1 MYNLMIVDD
10 EPNVLY
16 SFAKTIRQHRDDV
29 GVTTAENGADAI
41 DEFERCLPDAVILD
55 VCLPDM
61 SGLDVFKHFCR
72 IAPEVPVI
80 VVTAHASTDMA
91 IEATKQGAFDFLVKP
106 VDIQWL
112 REIVDRALQHCQRED
127 AAETFNIES
136 EKQPVTGIVGQSA
149 AMQTVYK
156 FIGRVA
162 PENVTVLILG
172 ESGTGKEMVATEIFR
187 HSQRRSK
194 PFLAINCAALS
205 ETLLE
210 SELFGHEKG
219 AFTGADSRHQG
230 KFEQAHGGTLFLDE
244 LGDMSSS
251 TQAKILRVLQDGK
264 FERVGGSQT
273 ITSDVRLVCATNHDL
288 EQRIEQGLFRRD
300 LLYRLNGFSVH
311 LPPLRERREDLPV
324 LIEHFVKLSNQKFGR
339 PITKIAPK
347 ALAKL
352 LDYRWPG
359 NIRELQSVIQFAV
372 LHSLGDTLTLNSLPD
387 LLPSD
392 NLGCHADGRES
403 DQDVK
408 VGSASTVESIGR
420 VAADVPISK
429 VRLPDVASRVR
440 ELIETDEPDLFRK
453 VIRDVELAII
463 EEVLENYAGNQVRAS
478 RVLGISRTTLR
489 GKLAKNEA

>member
-1 MYNLMIVDD
+1 MCNLMIVDD

-16 SFAKTIRQHRDDV
+16 SFKKTICQHRDDV
-29 GVTTAENGADAI
+29 HVITAENGADAI
-41 DEFERCLPDAVILD
+41 IAFERSLPDAVILD

-61 SGLDVFKHFCR
+61 SGLDVFRHFYR
-72 IAPEVPVI
+72 IAPAVPVI

-106 VDIQWL
+106 VDIGLL
-112 REIVDRALQHCQRED
+112 REVVDRCIEHSNRKD
-127 AAETFNIES
+127 SAETFNIQANR
-136 EKQPVTGIVGQSA
+136 QPVTGIVGQSA
-149 AMQTVYK
+149 AMQSVYK

-172 ESGTGKEMVATEIFR
+172 ESGTGKELVATEIFR

-219 AFTGADSRHQG
+219 AFTGADSRHRG

-244 LGDMSSS
+244 LGDMSLSI
-251 TQAKILRVLQDGK
+251 QAKVLRVLQDGK

-273 ITSDVRLVCATNHDL
+273 ITADVRLVCATNHDL

-300 LLYRLNGFSVH
+300 LLYRLNGFAVH
-311 LPPLRERREDLPV
+311 LPPLRDRVEDLRM
-324 LIEHFVKLSNQKFGR
+324 LIEHFVKLSNQKFDR
-339 PITKIAPK
+339 PISKVAPE
-347 ALAKL
+347 ALSKL
-352 LDYRWPG
+352 LQYHWPG

-372 LHSLGDTLTLNSLPD
+372 LHSVGDTLTLDSLPD
-387 LLPSD
+387 LLPPD
-392 NLGCHADGRES
+392 NQREAAVGTSSNQEAKVDLNPVAKPMGRGVFEPS
-403 DQDVK
+403 LPPVH
-408 VGSASTVESIGR
+408 
-420 VAADVPISK
+420 
-429 VRLPDVASRVR
+429 LPDIASRVR
-440 ELIETDEPDLFRK
+440 EFMHADEPDLFRK
-453 VIRDVELAII
+453 VIRDAEQAII
-463 EEVLENYAGNQVRAS
+463 QEVLDHYEGNQVKAS

-489 GKLAKNEA
+489 GKLARVED